1 MDEDQLFSN
10 LSKSSNGQLL
20 QQIFERIKLLI
31 NNSVTDGTFANN
43 SASSMSTQLS
53 ANLKADY
60 HKPFSFAL
68 KYVILS
74 GIEGFKTN
82 TNGKCLDWTTWT
94 WSFKIGNVLNNLE
107 LMEYLRT
114 VLTSEKQN
122 GTLLRFSSHLA
133 LFYRSA
139 SFEIKV
145 WASLFYAKLL
155 TQFLSYFIF
164 SISRKSFSLKY
175 LTCLFNT

>member
-31 NNSVTDGTFANN
+31 NNSVTDCTFANN

-82 TNGKCLDWTTWT
+82 TNGKCLD
-94 WSFKIGNVLNNLE
+94 
-107 LMEYLRT
+107 
-114 VLTSEKQN
+114 
-122 GTLLRFSSHLA
+122 
-133 LFYRSA
+133 
-139 SFEIKV
+139 
-145 WASLFYAKLL
+145 
-155 TQFLSYFIF
+155 
-164 SISRKSFSLKY
+164 
-175 LTCLFNT
+175 